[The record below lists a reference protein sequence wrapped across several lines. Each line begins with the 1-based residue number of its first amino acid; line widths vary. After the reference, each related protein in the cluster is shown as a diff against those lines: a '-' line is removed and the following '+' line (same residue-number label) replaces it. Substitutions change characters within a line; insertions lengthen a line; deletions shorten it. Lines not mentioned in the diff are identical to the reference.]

1 MLAVRARRPQPCATI
16 ERPENV
22 RDGPC
27 LNPANLSIVVCALA
41 VVGLLV
47 AERRGSQVGKWLTKP
62 VASRAFIG
70 AAFASGA
77 TGSDYGHLI
86 LLALVLCLL
95 GDVLLI
101 PENRPGIFRLGVF
114 AFLCGH
120 LAFAAAFLTQP
131 LHWGWLAVA
140 GVVLALALWRVW
152 RWLSPSLPADMR
164 MPVQAYFA
172 VIATMTALACAV
184 TGAGAT
190 PLVALGA
197 IAFTVSDVSVARDR
211 FVQPGFVNRVWGLP
225 LYYFAQVLLALSPAW
240 LTVTGVGS

>member
-1 MLAVRARRPQPCATI
+1 
-16 ERPENV
+16 
-22 RDGPC
+22 

-41 VVGLLV
+41 VAGLLV
-47 AERRGSQVGKWLTKP
+47 AERRGSQAGKWLSKP
-62 VASRAFIG
+62 VASFAFI
-70 AAFASGA
+70 AVAIASGA
-77 TGSDYGHLI
+77 AGSEYGHLI

-131 LHWGWLAVA
+131 VDARWLAVA

-164 MPVQAYFA
+164 LPVQAYFA

-184 TGAGAT
+184 TAAGVT

-197 IAFTVSDVSVARDR
+197 IAFTISDISVARDR

-225 LYYFAQVLLALSPAW
+225 LYYFAQVLLALSPA
-240 LTVTGVGS
+240 LLASPGQGG

>member
-1 MLAVRARRPQPCATI
+1 M
-16 ERPENV
+16 
-22 RDGPC
+22 
-27 LNPANLSIVVCALA
+27 NPVNLSILVCALA
-41 VVGLLV
+41 VAGLLV
-47 AERRGSQVGKWLTKP
+47 AERFGSQAGKWLTKP
-62 VASRAFIG
+62 VASLAFIG
-70 AAFASGA
+70 AAIASGA
-77 TGSDYGHLI
+77 AGSDYGLLI
-86 LLALVLCLL
+86 LLALALCLL

-131 LHWGWLAVA
+131 LDWRWLAVA
-140 GVVLALALWRVW
+140 GIVIALALWRVW

-164 MPVQAYFA
+164 VPVQAYFA

-197 IAFTVSDVSVARDR
+197 IAFTVSDIAVARDR
-211 FVQPGFVNRVWGLP
+211 FVQPGFGNRMWGLP
-225 LYYFAQVLLALSPAW
+225 LYYCAQVLLALSPAW
-240 LTVTGVGS
+240 LTVTAQGN

>member
-1 MLAVRARRPQPCATI
+1 
-16 ERPENV
+16 
-22 RDGPC
+22 
-27 LNPANLSIVVCALA
+27 LNPANLSILVCALA
-41 VVGLLV
+41 VAGLLV
-47 AERRGSQVGKWLTKP
+47 AERFGSQTGKWLAKP
-62 VASRAFIG
+62 VASLAFIG
-70 AAFASGA
+70 TAVASGA
-77 TGSDYGHLI
+77 AGSDYGHLI

-95 GDVLLI
+95 GDLLLI
-101 PENRPGIFRLGVF
+101 PENRAGIFRLGVF

-131 LHWGWLAVA
+131 LDPRWLAVA
-140 GVVLALALWRVW
+140 GVVIAIALWRVW

-164 MPVQAYFA
+164 LPVQAYFA

-197 IAFTVSDVSVARDR
+197 IAFTVSDISVARDR

-240 LTVTGVGS
+240 LTVTAQGG